1 MSIIEMMV
9 LCVFRFCGVAFGL
22 YGWERKGKER
32 KGENRE
38 RD

>member
-1 MSIIEMMV
+1 MMV

-32 KGENRE
+32 IERE
-38 RD
+38 IEG